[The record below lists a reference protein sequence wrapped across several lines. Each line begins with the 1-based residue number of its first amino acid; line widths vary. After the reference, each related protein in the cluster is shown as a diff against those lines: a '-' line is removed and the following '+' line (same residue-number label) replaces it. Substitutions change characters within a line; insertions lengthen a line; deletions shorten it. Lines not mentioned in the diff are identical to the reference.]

1 VHSDAALF
9 AGVTQ
14 QIRVSG
20 TTKPF
25 TVSLPSTADKTIVVP
40 LVPRG
45 GICRVRLDV
54 SPTRRPVDV
63 PALKS
68 SDIRRLGVL
77 VAGLQY
83 TPAGA

>member
-1 VHSDAALF
+1 
-9 AGVTQ
+9 
-14 QIRVSG
+14 
-20 TTKPF
+20 
-25 TVSLPSTADKTIVVP
+25 
-40 LVPRG
+40 
-45 GICRVRLDV
+45 VRLDV